1 MTTSILVIE
10 DDEDL
15 RELLVEVL
23 EDKGFSV
30 MGAAGADEAIKAQ
43 SHFEFNLVI
52 SDVRM
57 AGSRDGIGAVEVLK
71 KKQPDLKCLII
82 TGFAN
87 DEAPVRALRVKV
99 DDYLYKPF
107 TIEELMLAV
116 NKVIRSG
123 EERKGLRERLGSLF
137 TAPFKA
143 VTDSAR
149 KSALERLEDRVD
161 HVWTNLFVAIRSRLL
176 TKGAFVDFWD
186 KLENGRTR
194 YLAVQTH
201 AAPPVAEINALTQ
214 AYEILLQQLEKTT
227 ATRASGT
234 HKPRA
239 PEQFQKKYIL
249 ELYERVTNGTVSSE
263 ELRLALAVAGKA
275 TNAEGRQ
282 LASKLFGLTG

>member
-15 RELLVEVL
+15 RELLVDVL

-30 MGAAGADEAIKAQ
+30 MGAASADDAIKAQ
-43 SHFEFNLVI
+43 SHFEFNVVI

-71 KKQPDLKCLII
+71 RKQPDLKCLII

-107 TIEELMLAV
+107 TIDELLTAV
-116 NKVIRSG
+116 NKVVRSG
-123 EERKGLRERLGSLF
+123 EERKSLRERLGSLLA
-137 TAPFKA
+137 APFKA
-143 VTDSAR
+143 ATDSAR
-149 KSALERLEDRVD
+149 KAAWERLEERVE
-161 HVWTNLFVAIRSRLL
+161 HFWTNLFVAIRSRLL

-186 KLENGRTR
+186 KMENGRAR
-194 YLAVQTH
+194 YLAIQNH
-201 AAPPVAEINALTQ
+201 AAPPVQEINALAQ

-227 ATRASGT
+227 ATRAAGT

-249 ELYERVTNGTVSSE
+249 ELYERVSNGTVSSE
-263 ELRLALAVAGKA
+263 ELRLSLAIAGKA
-275 TNAEGRQ
+275 TSPEARQ
-282 LASKLFGLTG
+282 LASKLFGLAS